1 MATYAIGDV
10 QGCYDELRELL
21 DRVGFDSARDRLWF
35 VGDLVNRGPK
45 SLDVLRFVREL
56 GKRAITVLGNHDL
69 HLVTQHEGFERG
81 RNDDTLDDV
90 LAAPDA
96 RELVDWL
103 RTRQMMHVEGSYAMV
118 HAGLLPQWTIA
129 KAWQLAR
136 EAEVALAGADYKE
149 FLKNMYG
156 SKPDEWSDSL
166 NGWDRLRVIV
176 NAMTRLRF
184 CTPQGKMD
192 FRAKGKTPPPGYVAW
207 YELREEKDE
216 RLRFLQDRGEADSR
230 DRGAGRCRHAGFH
243 GHRASESRTRA
254 GSAQIPRRQPVWAA
268 GCAGGGGISNSR
280 AGSARHSRRLCA
292 ARAVGLPGER
302 QSRRA
307 DGASFPRAPGSAAR
321 ERRHESNLA
330 GEESA
335 AREARGVRGEDSP
348 DAALGRD
355 AGHAAGSK
363 QPHALTRSKGL
374 VGFLDDGAQ
383 LAAVQADG
391 DFEGI
396 LASHLLLD
404 RISHHTARHST
415 QDRRNRRFPAVSD
428 PAACNAA
435 HDAAR
440 RPAEAGLAALDGH
453 LAHRFHG
460 GETHHLLSPG
470 FMLVVDI
477 CRFMGG
483 TTGER
488 RRECSEEERRFHGLS
503 FPR

>member
-136 EAEVALAGADYKE
+136 EAEVALAGPDYKE

-207 YELREEKDE
+207 YELRKDK
-216 RLRFLQDRGEADSR
+216 EAIV
-230 DRGAGRCRHAGFH
+230 C
-243 GHRASESRTRA
+243 GHWS
-254 GSAQIPRRQPVWAA
+254 
-268 GCAGGGGISNSR
+268 
-280 AGSARHSRRLCA
+280 
-292 ARAVGLPGER
+292 
-302 QSRRA
+302 
-307 DGASFPRAPGSAAR
+307 
-321 ERRHESNLA
+321 
-330 GEESA
+330 
-335 AREARGVRGEDSP
+335 
-348 DAALGRD
+348 ALGLKITER
-355 AGHAAGSK
+355 
-363 QPHALTRSKGL
+363 
-374 VGFLDDGAQ
+374 
-383 LAAVQADG
+383 
-391 DFEGI
+391 
-396 LASHLLLD
+396 
-404 RISHHTARHST
+404 
-415 QDRRNRRFPAVSD
+415 
-428 PAACNAA
+428 
-435 HDAAR
+435 
-440 RPAEAGLAALDGH
+440 LAALDSGCVWGGR
-453 LAHRFHG
+453 LTSLRLEDRALYQVPCLGYQSAG
-460 GETHHLLSPG
+460 GEG
-470 FMLVVDI
+470 
-477 CRFMGG
+477 
-483 TTGER
+483 
-488 RRECSEEERRFHGLS
+488 
-503 FPR
+503 